1 MEARLIAYK
10 FLHADGTTI
19 FSDFRWPL
27 PRGGRPGEWI
37 EAPVDPCRSGV
48 HACRWIDLPYWV
60 GPALYEVELSGEIV
74 EQRSKV
80 VASRGRILR
89 RIGGWDDA
97 TRDEYTPMCADR
109 AHELARRAKRPLQ
122 DWAEDAQA
130 AVPEGPAL
138 LGFIAA
144 RIAEEVDGL
153 EGYHRERQAQ
163 ARWLVDRLGLEETP

>member
-1 MEARLIAYK
+1 MTSAGRS
-10 FLHADGTTI
+10 H
-19 FSDFRWPL
+19 
-27 PRGGRPGEWI
+27 GGAVPESGSRR
-37 EAPVDPCRSGV
+37 RST
-48 HACRWIDLPYWV
+48 
-60 GPALYEVELSGEIV
+60 PAAVASTP
-74 EQRSKV
+74 V

-97 TRDEYTPMCADR
+97 TRDEYTHMCADR